1 MADQRFFNAYLIPGR
16 TRVAGKL
23 LKPFS
28 LRHRIFLEA
37 IDSPFMQP
45 DREIAPADLII
56 ALKICSDET
65 IDRPS
70 WQDNWL
76 SFRLQL
82 SKDYL
87 QLACLA
93 FVRYTSTAETFPQFF
108 ERREKQGSSS
118 SSVPWQL
125 SVICNLVRH
134 GITYTE
140 AMTMPEAKAVW
151 LSTVFSIQ
159 SGAKVELLTTDEESL
174 IEQIR
179 NQPLPSAAELEQAR
193 QSKKPAGNE

>member
-28 LRHRIFLEA
+28 LKHRIFLEA

-56 ALKICSDET
+56 ALKICADET

-70 WQDNWL
+70 WQDKWL
-76 SFRLQL
+76 SLRLQL

-87 QLACLA
+87 QRACLA
-93 FVRYTSTAETFPQFF
+93 FVRYTSTADTFPQFY
-108 ERREKQGSSS
+108 ERKEKQGAGSSN
-118 SSVPWQL
+118 VPWQL

-159 SGAKVELLTTDEESL
+159 SGAKIELLTTDDEAL
-174 IEQIR
+174 MQQIR
-179 NQPLPSAAELEQAR
+179 NQPLPSVAELEQAR
-193 QSKKPAGNE
+193 KGKKQPG